1 MNYITDVDLKN
12 FSTLRIGGR
21 AKKVFFPKDE
31 KEVLEVLK
39 KAKDE
44 DRKIIPLG
52 KGSNIIFKDGI
63 LEDVFVSTKLL
74 KKLEITKKGDEFLI
88 YAEAGVSFKQ
98 IVELVKKLNLE
109 GFENLS
115 GIPASVGGAI
125 TMNAGAFGSEIFDI
139 VEEVRFIDENL
150 QVKTLKKEEIS
161 YSYRKTQFQ
170 QEGFVLAAKLRLKK
184 SDKDIKA
191 LIKEHLL
198 KRNKTQPLDLP
209 TTGSTYKNPP
219 NNYAGKLL
227 ELAGFKGKK
236 IGDVGFSS
244 KHANFLV
251 NYGNGTFKDLKNL
264 LENAEDCVYRQFGI
278 KLEREVVIVE

>member
-88 YAEAGVSFKQ
+88 YADAGVSFKQ

>member
-139 VEEVRFIDENL
+139 VEEVRFIDENI
-150 QVKTLKKEEIS
+150 QIKTLKKEEIS

-170 QEGFVLAAKLRLKK
+170 QKGFVLAAKLRLKK
-184 SDKDIKA
+184 SDKDVKA

-198 KRNKTQPLDLP
+198 RRNKAQPLDLP

-244 KHANFLV
+244 RHANFLV
-251 NYGNGTFKDLKNL
+251 NYGNGSFKDLKNL